1 MEVVHDEQY
10 VVFVR
15 HDLCHGTRPDY
26 AERPLFQCSTYA
38 EARRVQRELLRTNC
52 ECVIR
57 HVGQTGGGD

>member
-1 MEVVHDEQY
+1 MEVVHDDQY

-26 AERPLFQCSTYA
+26 SERPLFRCSSYA
-38 EARRVQRELLRTNC
+38 EARRFLRQLQKTRC

-57 HVGQTGGGD
+57 HIGQTGGGD